1 MTVMGSPSV
10 TLLRRCCA
18 DCLID
23 AALPAPGSP
32 AAGEWASPM
41 QVWGRT
47 CIYDGNASV
56 GRSAL
61 IGFWSAKGQP
71 LI

>member
-1 MTVMGSPSV
+1 MTVMGSPPV

-41 QVWGRT
+41 QVWGT
-47 CIYDGNASV
+47 YMY
-56 GRSAL
+56 L
-61 IGFWSAKGQP
+61 
-71 LI
+71 